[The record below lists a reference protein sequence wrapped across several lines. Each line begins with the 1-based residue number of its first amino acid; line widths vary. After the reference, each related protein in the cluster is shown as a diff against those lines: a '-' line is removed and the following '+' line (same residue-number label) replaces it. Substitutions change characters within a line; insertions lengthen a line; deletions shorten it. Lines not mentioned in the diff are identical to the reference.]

1 MDSEL
6 ATGIRE
12 AAEREA
18 DGNVSAWLA
27 QAAAR
32 ELRRSAL
39 RAALA
44 EFEAE
49 NGPITEAEMAEARR
63 LWPTKG

>member
-32 ELRRSAL
+32 ELRRAAL
-39 RAALA
+39 RAVIADY
-44 EFEAE
+44 EAKH
-49 NGPITEAEMAEARR
+49 GAITEEEMAEARR
-63 LWPTKG
+63 RWPRKG